1 MGFMANVSNPNSSSV
16 PSPYQV
22 GGSLPIQSKCYVTR
36 PADDELY
43 TALRHHEFCYVLNSR
58 QMGKSSLQVRAMERL
73 RQDQVQC
80 VSLDLTTF
88 GNQHVT
94 PEQWYA
100 SIIHD
105 LMVGFD
111 LKLDFM
117 AWWDAFSHV
126 SLAKRLS
133 LFLETILL
141 NQVPDSVVI
150 FIDEIDSVLS
160 LAFPCDDFFALLRSC
175 YNRRTT
181 HPEYQRLTFVL
192 LGVANPSDFILDK
205 QRTPFNIGHSIDLQ
219 GFTFERSSPLLA
231 GLTPYFVNDEQ
242 VLHAIL
248 EWTHGQ
254 PFLTQKVCQIV
265 GAYGKARYGDRP
277 GSGGGK
283 GSDSGIEELDPQAI
297 IAQLV
302 QQHLLENWEAQDEPE
317 HLRTIR
323 NRLLY
328 DDTIASRLLGLYQ
341 RILMGDRIPADVT
354 TEQLEL
360 RLSGLVIESQGM
372 LTIKNRIYRQI
383 FTPVWVEQQLA
394 NLRPYT
400 AAINS
405 WLGSHCKDDTCL
417 LEGLNLKAALAW
429 AEQKHLSDL
438 DYRFLSASQ
447 EKAQATVEQDLASE
461 TSQRENAQIAL
472 QAAKVASQLL
482 GQARSQA
489 RQQKY
494 APARRKRWAAGVSFV
509 MLGLMILLRETGAL
523 QALEWGAFDAF
534 VRLRPTASTEPRI
547 TVVTVDESDIQAL
560 GQFPI
565 SDQVLAQ
572 LLTTLDQH
580 QPRMIGLDIYRD
592 LPVEPG
598 HDVLTEVLQT
608 TPNII
613 GIEKVIGTPT
623 PPPPSLVDTGQY
635 GFADQILDGDGTV
648 RRSLLSIY
656 LDDQPYFSLGLQL
669 TLGYLAS
676 ENIQPQQLSNNRMQ
690 VGRSRLVPLTE
701 NAGGYARADMGGY
714 QILLN
719 YYGEPSQFQTL
730 SLEAV
735 LDGDISPEVVR
746 DRIILIGMT
755 APTVNDLLLTP
766 YSRRINGVPT
776 QMPGVFIHANIVSQ
790 LLNAA
795 LDGRPLM
802 KVGPKIMDYLWI
814 FAWIII
820 GAIVG
825 IWPRRTLAMASVF
838 LLLAISLWSICFMAF
853 LGGWWIPWVPSV
865 LGLAMTAIALTLIT
879 SRQSERLFLRRIV
892 REIMAN
898 GVEQPAA
905 TQIALEYLKQ
915 GENQRNQEFIDALV
929 AELPRS

>member
-1 MGFMANVSNPNSSSV
+1 MGLMANVSNPKSWSSI

-22 GGSLPIQSKCYVTR
+22 GGSLPLQSKSYVKW
-36 PADDELY
+36 PADEKLY
-43 TALRHHEFCYVLNSR
+43 TALKHHEFCYVLNSR
-58 QMGKSSLQVRAMERL
+58 QMGKSSLQVRAIERL
-73 RQDQVQC
+73 RQDQIQC
-80 VSLDLTTF
+80 VSLDLTTL
-88 GNQHVT
+88 GNQHIT

-141 NQVPDSVVI
+141 DQVPDPMVI

-181 HPEYQRLTFVL
+181 HPEYQRLTFAL

-219 GFTFERSSPLLA
+219 GFTFEHSSPLLT
-231 GLTPYFVNDEQ
+231 GLTPYFTHAEQ
-242 VLHAIL
+242 ILHTIL
-248 EWTHGQ
+248 DWTHGQ

-265 GAYGKARYGDRP
+265 GSYGEAQYLSNGTDNAIA
-277 GSGGGK
+277 
-283 GSDSGIEELDPQAI
+283 IEDTDLQAT

-302 QQHLLENWEAQDEPE
+302 QHHILENWEAQDEPE

-354 TEQLEL
+354 REQLEL
-360 RLSGLVIESQGM
+360 RLSGLVIESQGI
-372 LTIKNRIYRQI
+372 LAIKNRIYRQI
-383 FTPVWVEQQLA
+383 FTPAWVEQQLA

-400 AAINS
+400 TAINS
-405 WLGSHCKDDTCL
+405 WLDSHYQDDTYL
-417 LEGLNLKAALAW
+417 LEGLTLKAALAW

-447 EKAQATVEQDLASE
+447 ERAQAAVEQDLASE
-461 TSQRENAQIAL
+461 TSQREEAQIAL
-472 QAAKVASQLL
+472 QAAKAASQLL
-482 GQARSQA
+482 GQARNQA

-494 APARRKRWAAGVSFV
+494 TPARRKRWTAGLSFI
-509 MLGLMILLRETGAL
+509 MLGLMIVLREIGGL
-523 QALEWGAFDAF
+523 QSLEWGAFDVF
-534 VRLRPTASTEPRI
+534 VRLRPKAPIEPRI

-572 LLTTLDQH
+572 LLTKLNQH

-598 HDVLTEVLQT
+598 HDALSQVLQNT
-608 TPNII
+608 SNIV

-623 PPPPSLVDTGQY
+623 PPPPSLVDTG
-635 GFADQILDGDGTV
+635 
-648 RRSLLSIY
+648 
-656 LDDQPYFSLGLQL
+656 
-669 TLGYLAS
+669 
-676 ENIQPQQLSNNRMQ
+676 
-690 VGRSRLVPLTE
+690 
-701 NAGGYARADMGGY
+701 
-714 QILLN
+714 
-719 YYGEPSQFQTL
+719 
-730 SLEAV
+730 
-735 LDGDISPEVVR
+735 
-746 DRIILIGMT
+746 
-755 APTVNDLLLTP
+755 
-766 YSRRINGVPT
+766 
-776 QMPGVFIHANIVSQ
+776 
-790 LLNAA
+790 
-795 LDGRPLM
+795 
-802 KVGPKIMDYLWI
+802 
-814 FAWIII
+814 
-820 GAIVG
+820 
-825 IWPRRTLAMASVF
+825 
-838 LLLAISLWSICFMAF
+838 
-853 LGGWWIPWVPSV
+853 
-865 LGLAMTAIALTLIT
+865 
-879 SRQSERLFLRRIV
+879 
-892 REIMAN
+892 
-898 GVEQPAA
+898 
-905 TQIALEYLKQ
+905 
-915 GENQRNQEFIDALV
+915 
-929 AELPRS
+929 